1 MSQIHVDF
9 HAATGR
15 IKPMHSVNNGPT
27 MPQNHSFGNFED
39 YRAAKFPFART
50 HDASFTPAYG
60 GPHTVDIL
68 AVFPDFDRD
77 ENDPAS
83 YDFDLTDEYMEHILA
98 SGTKV
103 FYRLGNRIEHESKRY
118 GALPP
123 KDYAKWARICEHII
137 RHLNEGWANG
147 HHYGIEYWEI
157 WNEPDVNP
165 QCWDAPIEDFF
176 PLYDTAARHLKAC
189 FPHLKIGGPAASSVG
204 SHWLLDGFFRYLT
217 RDPADPAPLDFFSF
231 HHYGREAD
239 DFARD
244 AEAARALADRYGYPD
259 AELIL
264 NEWNYV
270 KSWSRAD
277 LLTSYY
283 TIIGLKGS
291 AYAAS
296 SILTAQRS
304 PLDHFMYYDASY
316 SVKWNGLF
324 DAYSQKPLKTYH
336 ALKAFGELYDLG
348 TEVRAESDTHGI
360 YVSAA
365 VSEDRSEAAILLSY
379 YRDHP
384 SIDGSGAEGET
395 VPLTIGWEGFAAERG
410 VDVEYRFLDASHDMD
425 PVTRETFYGSSGAH
439 IFPLPLYTTILVR
452 MKKRA

>member
-1 MSQIHVDF
+1 MPQIRVDF
-9 HAATGR
+9 QNITGR
-15 IKPMHSVNNGPT
+15 IKPMHSVNNGPIV
-27 MPQNHSFGNFED
+27 PQAHSFGNFED
-39 YRAAKFPFART
+39 YAAAKFPLART

-68 AVFPDFDRD
+68 AIFPDFDKD

-83 YDFDLTDEYMEHILA
+83 YDFDLTDEYMENILA

-123 KDYAKWARICEHII
+123 KDPAKWARICEHII
-137 RHLNEGWANG
+137 RHMNEGWANG
-147 HHYGIEYWEI
+147 HAYGIEYWEI

-165 QCWDAPIEDFF
+165 QCWDGPIEEFF
-176 PLYDTAARHLKAC
+176 PLYDIAARHLKTC
-189 FPHLKIGGPAASSVG
+189 FPHLKIGGPAASSVH
-204 SHWLLDGFFRYLT
+204 SSWLLEGFFRYLT
-217 RDPADPAPLDFFSF
+217 RDPDDPAPLDFFSF
-231 HHYGREAD
+231 HHYGCEAD

-244 AEAARALADRYGYPD
+244 AEAARALADRYGYTG

-270 KSWSRAD
+270 KRWTRED

-283 TIIGLKGS
+283 TIAGLKGS
-291 AYAAS
+291 AYVAS
-296 SILTAQRS
+296 SVLTAQRS

-324 DAYSQKPLKTYH
+324 DAFSQKPLKSYY

-348 TEVRAESDTHGI
+348 AEAFSESDTHGV
-360 YVSAA
+360 YAAAA
-365 VSEDRSEAAILLSY
+365 VSADRGEAAILLSY
-379 YRDHP
+379 YLDHP
-384 SIDGSGAEGET
+384 SIDGAGTDDRTLSLT
-395 VPLTIGWEGFAAERG
+395 VGWEGFSSEDGVRAEYFLLNAA
-410 VDVEYRFLDASHDMD
+410 HDME
-425 PVTRETFYGSSGAH
+425 PVTKETFFGSSGAH
-439 IFPLPLYTTILVR
+439 VFSLPLYATILIKL
-452 MKKRA
+452 KK

>member
-1 MSQIHVDF
+1 MPQIRVDF
-9 HAATGR
+9 QNVTGR
-15 IKPMHSVNNGPT
+15 IKPMHSVNNGPIV
-27 MPQNHSFGNFED
+27 PQAHSFGNFED
-39 YRAAKFPFART
+39 YAAAKFPLART

-68 AVFPDFDRD
+68 AIFPDFDKD

-83 YDFDLTDEYMEHILA
+83 YDFDLTDEYMENILA

-123 KDYAKWARICEHII
+123 KDPAKWARICEHII
-137 RHLNEGWANG
+137 RHMNEGWANG
-147 HHYGIEYWEI
+147 HAYGIEYWEI

-165 QCWDAPIEDFF
+165 QCWDGPIEEFF
-176 PLYDTAARHLKAC
+176 PLYDIAARHLKTC
-189 FPHLKIGGPAASSVG
+189 FPHLKIGGPAASSVH
-204 SHWLLDGFFRYLT
+204 SSWLLEGFFRYLT
-217 RDPADPAPLDFFSF
+217 RDPDDPAPLDFFSF
-231 HHYGREAD
+231 HHYGCEAD

-244 AEAARALADRYGYPD
+244 AEAARALADRYGYTG

-270 KSWSRAD
+270 KRWTRED

-283 TIIGLKGS
+283 TIAGLKGS
-291 AYAAS
+291 AYVAS
-296 SILTAQRS
+296 SVLTAQRS

-324 DAYSQKPLKTYH
+324 DAFSQKPLKSYY

-348 TEVRAESDTHGI
+348 AEAFSESDTHGV
-360 YVSAA
+360 YAAAA
-365 VSEDRSEAAILLSY
+365 VSADRGEAAILLSY
-379 YRDHP
+379 YLDHP
-384 SIDGSGAEGET
+384 SIDGAGTDDRTLSLT
-395 VPLTIGWEGFAAERG
+395 VGWEGFSSEDGVRAE
-410 VDVEYRFLDASHDMD
+410 YFLLDAAHDME
-425 PVTRETFYGSSGAH
+425 PVTKETFFGSSGAH
-439 IFPLPLYTTILVR
+439 VFSLPLYATILIKL
-452 MKKRA
+452 KK

>member
-1 MSQIHVDF
+1 MAQINVDF
-9 HAATGR
+9 QTITGR
-15 IKPMHSVNNGPT
+15 IKPMHSVNNGPIV
-27 MPQNHSFGNFED
+27 PQAHSFGNFDD
-39 YRAAKFPFART
+39 YAAAKFPLART

-68 AVFPDFDRD
+68 AIFPDFDAD

-83 YDFDLTDEYMEHILA
+83 YDFDLTDEYMENILA

-118 GALPP
+118 GSLPP

-137 RHLNEGWANG
+137 RHMNEGWADG

-165 QCWDAPIEDFF
+165 QCWDAPVEDFF
-176 PLYDTAARHLKAC
+176 PLYDTAARHLKKC
-189 FPHLKIGGPAASSVG
+189 FPDLKIGGPAASYVYN
-204 SHWLLDGFFRYLT
+204 HWLVEGLFRYIT
-217 RDPADPAPLDFFSF
+217 RDPADPAPMDFFSF
-231 HHYGREAD
+231 HHYGREPD

-244 AEAARALADRYGYPD
+244 AEKARALADRYGYPD

-270 KSWSRAD
+270 RAWTREE

-283 TIIGLKGS
+283 TIVGLKGS
-291 AYAAS
+291 AFVAS
-296 SILTAQRS
+296 SVLAAQHS

-324 DAYSQKPLKTYH
+324 DSYSQKPLKSYYS
-336 ALKAFGELYDLG
+336 LKSFGELYGLG
-348 TEVRAESDTHGI
+348 AEVHADTDTPGI
-360 YVSAA
+360 YVAA
-365 VSEDRSEAAILLSY
+365 AKSEDGSEAAILLSY
-379 YRDHP
+379 YLDHP
-384 SIDGSGAEGET
+384 SIDGTGADDLA
-395 VPLTIGWEGFAAERG
+395 VSLTLGWKGFPSEAG
-410 VDVEYRFLDASHDMD
+410 VDVEYCVLDAAHDMD
-425 PVTRETFYGSSGAH
+425 VTAKETFFGASGAH
-439 IFPLPLYTTILVR
+439 IFALPLYTTILVR
-452 MKKRA
+452 LKKR

>member
-1 MSQIHVDF
+1 MSQIRVDF
-9 HAATGR
+9 QNVTGR
-15 IKPMHSVNNGPT
+15 IKPMHSVNNGPIV
-27 MPQNHSFGNFED
+27 PQAHSFGNFED
-39 YRAAKFPFART
+39 YAAAKFPLART

-68 AVFPDFDRD
+68 AIFPDFDKD

-83 YDFDLTDEYMEHILA
+83 YDFDLTDEYMENILA

-123 KDYAKWARICEHII
+123 KDPAKWARICEHII
-137 RHLNEGWANG
+137 RHMNEGWANG
-147 HHYGIEYWEI
+147 HAYGIEYWEI

-165 QCWDAPIEDFF
+165 QCWDGPIEEFF
-176 PLYDTAARHLKAC
+176 PLYDIAARHLKAC
-189 FPHLKIGGPAASSVG
+189 FPHLKIGGPAASSVH
-204 SHWLLDGFFRYLT
+204 SSWLLEGFFRYLT
-217 RDPADPAPLDFFSF
+217 RDPDDPAPLDFFSF
-231 HHYGREAD
+231 HHYGCEAD

-244 AEAARALADRYGYPD
+244 AEAARALADRYGYTG

-270 KSWSRAD
+270 KRWTRED

-283 TIIGLKGS
+283 TIAGLKGS
-291 AYAAS
+291 AYVAS
-296 SILTAQRS
+296 SVLTAQRS

-324 DAYSQKPLKTYH
+324 DAFSQKPLKSYY

-348 TEVRAESDTHGI
+348 AEAFSESDTHGV
-360 YVSAA
+360 YAAAA
-365 VSEDRSEAAILLSY
+365 VSADRGEAAILLSY
-379 YRDHP
+379 YLDHP
-384 SIDGSGAEGET
+384 SIDGAGTDDRTLSLT
-395 VPLTIGWEGFAAERG
+395 VGWEGFSSEDGVRAE
-410 VDVEYRFLDASHDMD
+410 YFLLDAAHDME
-425 PVTRETFYGSSGAH
+425 PVTKETFFGSSGAH
-439 IFPLPLYTTILVR
+439 VFSLPLYATILIKL
-452 MKKRA
+452 KK